1 MCVYAYVY
9 IYIYIYIYI
18 CIIYI
23 IYIIYIYICLY
34 QVIYIKTATLS
45 KYLQFLIY
53 KLNKSVV
60 GTKWSTNNK
69 LGTKKVW
76 KDTLYQKL
84 KLITAT

>member
-1 MCVYAYVY
+1 MHMY
-9 IYIYIYIYI
+9 IYIYIYVLYI
-18 CIIYI
+18 LYI
-23 IYIIYIYICLY
+23 LYIYMCLY